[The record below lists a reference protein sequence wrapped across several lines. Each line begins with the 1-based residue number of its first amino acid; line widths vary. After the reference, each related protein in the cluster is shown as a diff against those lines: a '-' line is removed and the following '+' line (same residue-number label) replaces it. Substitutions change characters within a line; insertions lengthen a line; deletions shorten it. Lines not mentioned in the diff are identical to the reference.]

1 MRTTTNNPD
10 QTGFYSTHPSI
21 APEIRDRIVRSEVEG
36 GVRLRALAEGDRV
49 VVKTA
54 NRIYQIE
61 IRGGRTWISGHPR
74 FCPQPVAVSVRGSTW
89 GGSMLKPDYLGL
101 GMHMEFQHPD
111 HATVVTS
118 RIESVSVS

>member
-10 QTGFYSTHPSI
+10 QTGAYAPHTSI
-21 APEIRDRIVRSEVEG
+21 APEIRGRIIRSEVEG

-49 VVKTA
+49 LVRTA
-54 NRIYQIE
+54 NRIYRIE
-61 IRGGRTWISGHPR
+61 IRDGRTWISGHPR
-74 FCPQPVAVSVRGSTW
+74 FCPQPVAVLVRGSTW

-101 GMHMEFQHPD
+101 GMHMEFHHPD

-118 RIESVSVS
+118 RIESVSVG